1 MRLKRNKSTDD
12 GTQVTVRH
20 GDHHDV
26 ANVDRD
32 FGFGS
37 VVASES
43 RQRLLN
49 RDGTFNVRRTGLS
62 FWQSLSLYHL
72 LLNISWTR
80 FLCLLATAYV
90 AINIFFG
97 FLYSLCGAAALEGP
111 DGT

>member
-1 MRLKRNKSTDD
+1 MKSKR
-12 GTQVTVRH
+12 
-20 GDHHDV
+20 HHAATTATIDERPA
-26 ANVDRD
+26 ANVDENRD

-62 FWQSLSLYHL
+62 FWQSLSLYPL
-72 LLNISWTR
+72 RLKPSWTR
-80 FLCLLATAYV
+80 FLCLLASAYV

-97 FLYSLCGAAALEGP
+97 FLYSLCGAGALE
-111 DGT
+111 